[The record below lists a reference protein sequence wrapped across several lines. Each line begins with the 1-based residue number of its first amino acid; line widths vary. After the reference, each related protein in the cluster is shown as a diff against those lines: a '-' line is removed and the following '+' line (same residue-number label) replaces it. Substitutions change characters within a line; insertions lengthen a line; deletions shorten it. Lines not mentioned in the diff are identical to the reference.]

1 MENPAGPDPAT
12 ESDGIAPEEAA
23 PLTPD
28 SNEATPLDPSPNDGT
43 VAPSRRRLWVGV
55 VAVAAVVVLVVV
67 GLSFTGQLGSRYD
80 PLAPAPATTNA
91 LSFSEAYGA
100 ANGSVGNEDGSWALV
115 AALGVDVPVGGA
127 DPFGLVNPA
136 NDSCVPGGIPTV
148 VDSAPGDVAK
158 GISPYWTFTYESLTN
173 DSALSVAVIDGTAQ
187 ILGTTPPESHCLGA
201 GRAGTLAP
209 PGEIEDSPQ
218 AVQSLPNL
226 TAFLG
231 TFPSSTVLLSLS
243 DEGGEL
249 GRVSGTAVWFV
260 EASPCFGD
268 GSSVALYSAVGDP
281 GYVGEANATVTHIFA
296 DDSEAGFG
304 SCEVPGT
311 LGTSLGL
318 NRSTDVSP
326 TATGFGYV
334 TGIGSVNG
342 SLTASSFHP
351 AVFPS
356 IYDPAPAGQLSSD
369 LVGFQ
374 VTSSTGAALAN
385 YSFASGSWTS
395 GGSVTL
401 EVGDSLQLETT
412 IQTSGASLVLV
423 ANAPSTGELGI
434 DLP

>member
-1 MENPAGPDPAT
+1 MENSAGPDPAT
-12 ESDGIAPEEAA
+12 EPDGIASEEVA
-23 PLTPD
+23 PSAPD
-28 SNEATPLDPSPNDGT
+28 SNESAPLDASPNDGT
-43 VAPSRRRLWVGV
+43 IPPSRRRLWVV
-55 VAVAAVVVLVVV
+55 VGAVVVVVLLVV

-80 PLAPAPATTNA
+80 PLAPAPATTGA

-100 ANGSVGNEDGSWALV
+100 ANGSVGNESGSWALV
-115 AALGVDVPVGGA
+115 GALGVDVPVGGA
-127 DPFGLVNPA
+127 DPFGLA
-136 NDSCVPGGIPTV
+136 NDSCAPGGIPTV
-148 VDSAPGDVAK
+148 VDSASGDVAK

-187 ILGTTPPESHCLGA
+187 ILGTTPPDSHCLGG

-231 TFPSSTVLLSLS
+231 TFPSSTVLFSLS

-249 GRVSGTAVWFV
+249 GRVSGTAVWFL
-260 EASPCFGD
+260 EASPCFGE
-268 GSSVALYSAVGDP
+268 GSSVALYSAAGDP

-318 NRSTDVSP
+318 NPYTDVIP
-326 TATGFGYV
+326 TATGFGYL

-342 SLTASSFHP
+342 SLTASAFHP
-351 AVFPS
+351 SVFPS

-385 YSFASGSWTS
+385 YSFASESWTS
-395 GGSVTL
+395 GGSVAL
-401 EVGDSLQLETT
+401 EEGDSLELETT

-434 DLP
+434 GLP